1 MYFTMQVRSKLCQH
15 KSCLNCVP
23 MQCTV
28 ACRDSLLDT
37 IDRPELY
44 DKVMDGYELTCSD
57 LAKVVPKKKRQYP
70 EQD

>member
-1 MYFTMQVRSKLCQH
+1 
-15 KSCLNCVP
+15 
-23 MQCTV
+23 V